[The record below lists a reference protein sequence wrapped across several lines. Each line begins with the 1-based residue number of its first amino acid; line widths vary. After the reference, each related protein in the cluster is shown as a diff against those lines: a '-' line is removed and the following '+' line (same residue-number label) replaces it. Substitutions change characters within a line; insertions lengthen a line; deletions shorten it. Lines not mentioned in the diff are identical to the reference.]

1 MRNESTPFAVLRSE
15 RFKRVPARTHTDD
28 QEVGERMPMTRRS
41 WRRDGQP
48 PRGGD
53 RAQPPGPKRKPRRRR
68 IERCLD
74 TLIRNNRVTIAITFP
89 LVGVG
94 LLVGGQAGFVPE
106 EVAFNPYL
114 MVLAVTVMALPLIG
128 GAMPLVDRRFLAGL
142 SILVAFTWGI
152 ELVGVH
158 TGVPYGAFQYER
170 ALGPMLMDSVP
181 LFLPLFYLPILLNS
195 YLLALLL
202 LGRESGLAE
211 RYLTTLAIVIAMD
224 LVLDPGAV
232 ALGFWGWFDGGMY
245 YDVPVQN
252 YVGWLV
258 SGSVA
263 VGLLTATFDHEAL
276 FDRLEE
282 CEYFLDDLISFAI
295 FWGLVNAAFLNLVPF
310 ALAAILLAI
319 LFRAEWFDFAGL
331 GVASQGSTLRP

>member
-1 MRNESTPFAVLRSE
+1 MTGRS
-15 RFKRVPARTHTDD
+15 
-28 QEVGERMPMTRRS
+28 GG
-41 WRRDGQP
+41 RDGQP
-48 PRGGD
+48 PSERD
-53 RAQPPGPKRKPRRRR
+53 RAHPPEPNSPEPNPPGPKREPRRRR
-68 IERCLD
+68 IERRLD
-74 TLIRNNRVTIAITFP
+74 TLIRNNRITIAITFP
-89 LVGVG
+89 LVGVA
-94 LLVGGQAGFVPE
+94 LLVGGQAGLVPE
-106 EVAFNPYL
+106 GVAFNPYL
-114 MVLAVTVMALPLIG
+114 MVVAVTVMALPLIG
-128 GAMPLVDRRFLAGL
+128 GAMPLVDRRIFAGL
-142 SILVAFTWGI
+142 CVLVGFTWGI
-152 ELVGVH
+152 ELIGVH

-170 ALGPMLMDSVP
+170 ALGPMLLDSVP

-202 LGRESGLAE
+202 LGRESGLTE
-211 RYLTTLAIVIAMD
+211 RYLATLAIVITMD

-232 ALGFWGWFDGGMY
+232 ALGFWSWFDGGIY

-258 SGSVA
+258 SGSIG

-295 FWGLVNAAFLNLVPF
+295 FWGLVNAAFFNLVPF
-310 ALAAILLAI
+310 GLAAVLLGV